1 MITMPLP
8 VAFVAWVLLIG
19 LAVLVV
25 IVYRQLAYLL
35 NLSRATERHESGLK
49 VGEPAASFDYHPPL
63 GEEHQEVRTFDPVGR
78 PSLIMFTDPHCAI
91 CTEMLAVLD
100 GLAPRLVEGGV
111 RVLAAT
117 DARPELVWALDAYR
131 DTSLPLAHVDRD
143 VTSRLYR
150 MHVIPYA
157 FGIDAQGIVRVAR
170 AIGQQSDMEATV
182 EELLLH
188 VSGRALGTI
197 QAGLGAGG

>member
-35 NLSRATERHESGLK
+35 NLSRTTERHESGLK
-49 VGEPAASFDYHPPL
+49 VGEAAPSFEYGPAL
-63 GEEHQEVRTFDPVGR
+63 GEEQQDVRTFDPVGR

-91 CTEMLAVLD
+91 CTEMLAALD
-100 GLAPRLVEGGV
+100 ALASRLVESGV
-111 RVLAAT
+111 RVVAAT
-117 DARPELVWALDAYR
+117 DAKPELVWALDAYR
-131 DTSLPLAHVDRD
+131 NTSLSLAHVDRD

-157 FGIDAQGIVRVAR
+157 FGIDAQGVVRVAR
-170 AIGQQSDMEATV
+170 AIGQQSDMERTV

-188 VSGRALGTI
+188 VSGRALETVG
-197 QAGLGAGG
+197 QA